1 MTPQGWEEKT
11 LGEICVIIAG
21 QSPNSQYYNTEGK
34 GLPFYQ
40 GKKEFTDKYIGSPS
54 VWTTETTKEA
64 LAGDILMS
72 VRAPVGP
79 INFAT
84 NRCCIGRGLASIRN
98 GKLIGKDF
106 LFYYL
111 LSIQQEISGH
121 DGAVFSSISRNEISA
136 LKLLLPLLLEQERI
150 VAKLD
155 KSFEA
160 IDKVKA
166 NAEKN
171 LNNAKELFESA
182 LNKAFTENTNGWEEK
197 TLNDVSCNLDSKRIP
212 ITKNI
217 RKTGHYPYYGASGVI
232 DYVEDYIFDGTFLL
246 ISEDGANL
254 LMRNYPIAFS
264 ASGKF
269 WVNNHAHILKFN
281 ELITQR
287 FVELYLNHINIQKY
301 ITGAAQPKLTQNN
314 LNSIKIL
321 FPSLT
326 KQQKIVEKL
335 DALQEQTKQLE
346 QIYTQKI
353 KECDELKQSI
363 LQKAF
368 RGEL

>member
-1 MTPQGWEEKT
+1 MIPQGWEEKT

-40 GKKEFTDKYIGSPS
+40 GKKEFTDKYIGAPS

-84 NRCCIGRGLASIRN
+84 DRCCIGRGLASIRN

-136 LKLLLPLLLEQERI
+136 LKLLLPPLPEQERI

-166 NAEKN
+166 NAEQN
-171 LNNAKELFESA
+171 LNNAKELFEST
-182 LNKAFTENTNGWEEK
+182 LDKAFTENTEGWEEK
-197 TLNDVSCNLDSKRIP
+197 TLGEVLTLEYGKGLPQNDRTTNGIYNVYGANGIKAKSNKFLYEKPSIIVGRKGSVGELVIANEAFWALDVCYYTMFDDSK
-212 ITKNI
+212 
-217 RKTGHYPYYGASGVI
+217 Y
-232 DYVEDYIFDGTFLL
+232 
-246 ISEDGANL
+246 
-254 LMRNYPIAFS
+254 
-264 ASGKF
+264 
-269 WVNNHAHILKFN
+269 
-281 ELITQR
+281 
-287 FVELYLNHINIQKY
+287 NIQFLYNMLTRLDLKKLAKGVKPGLNRNEAY
-301 ITGAAQPKLTQNN
+301 ALVVKIPNITE
-314 LNSIKIL
+314 
-321 FPSLT
+321 
-326 KQQKIVEKL
+326 QQKIVEKL

>member
-1 MTPQGWEEKT
+1 MIPQGWEEKTLGEICDILDSQRKPITKKDRIEGIYPYYGATGVLDYVAEWLFDEELVLLGEDGAKWTSGENSAYKITGKAWVNNHAHVLRPQRDKVLDAYLIYNLNFQNLTPYITGTTVPKLNQEKMRKIIIPLPSLPEQERIVAKLDKSFEAIDKVKANAEQNLTNAKELFESALDKAFTENTEGWEEKT

-40 GKKEFTDKYIGSPS
+40 GKKEFTDKYIGAPS

-84 NRCCIGRGLASIRN
+84 DRCCIGRGLASIRN

-136 LKLLLPLLLEQERI
+136 LKLLLPPLPKQERI

-155 KSFEA
+155 K
-160 IDKVKA
+160 
-166 NAEKN
+166 
-171 LNNAKELFESA
+171 
-182 LNKAFTENTNGWEEK
+182 
-197 TLNDVSCNLDSKRIP
+197 
-212 ITKNI
+212 
-217 RKTGHYPYYGASGVI
+217 
-232 DYVEDYIFDGTFLL
+232 
-246 ISEDGANL
+246 
-254 LMRNYPIAFS
+254 
-264 ASGKF
+264 
-269 WVNNHAHILKFN
+269 
-281 ELITQR
+281 
-287 FVELYLNHINIQKY
+287 
-301 ITGAAQPKLTQNN
+301 
-314 LNSIKIL
+314 
-321 FPSLT
+321 
-326 KQQKIVEKL
+326 
-335 DALQEQTKQLE
+335 LQEQTKQLE
-346 QIYTQKI
+346 AIYTQKI

-363 LQKAF
+363 LNKAF
-368 RGEL
+368 KGEL